1 MAFVSSAFERKI
13 IPLRDEQ
20 GAYLF
25 LIEITVSPK
34 YLVPIA
40 RDRGS
45 PAAGGAIDGHQR
57 ATRDTAFS
65 LFFGSGSHLTPCWS
79 KPDSNSRSH
88 PLTRRQTD
96 GSDPPHLPIRQIYR
110 SRSGASGCERTAA

>member
-1 MAFVSSAFERKI
+1 MTAY
-13 IPLRDEQ
+13 
-20 GAYLF
+20 GA
-25 LIEITVSPK
+25 
-34 YLVPIA
+34 LVPIA

-65 LFFGSGSHLTPCWS
+65 LCFGSGSHLTPCWS

-96 GSDPPHLPIRQIYR
+96 GSDPPHPFRPNKFIAPADALAAVSLPQ
-110 SRSGASGCERTAA
+110 SSNAATLVSSAASAQVGGSSSF